1 MKKLRKSYHWNQ
13 VINNVQIFT
22 DTIKPIFH
30 TFLAHLLFDS
40 NKQHANASFLF
51 RTLLGTE
58 KCLAIKSRV
67 GRIVVF
73 WYSNIRCK
81 NYSNIRTIRIV
92 CIHYI

>member
-22 DTIKPIFH
+22 DTVKPIFH
-30 TFLAHLLFDS
+30 TFLARLLFDS

-58 KCLAIKSRV
+58 KCLAIKSL
-67 GRIVVF
+67 ILQHKF
-73 WYSNIRCK
+73 CNLLKFSFFSIFK
-81 NYSNIRTIRIV
+81 KLTIGNF
-92 CIHYI
+92 